1 MQVVD
6 QISSLTGKKG
16 SGENSPAHSDTTNIG
31 PPEAPVPPTGEGS
44 STETSGG
51 SKPPTPPATTGPPTV
66 V

>member
-16 SGENSPAHSDTTNIG
+16 SGENSPAHSDTTNLG
-31 PPEAPVPPTGEGS
+31 PPEAPVPTE
-44 STETSGG
+44 TETSVN
-51 SKPPTPPATTGPPTV
+51 SKPPAPPATAGPPTV